1 MGGINLVTPHQQLR
15 PYLRACRG
23 CVAFRQQHARTVR
36 PQGRARLHR
45 SFATASATENGVEE
59 EDVREVQ
66 ESSNAGRKVDPNA
79 GELLSWEEIGER
91 AGSDVLQGYQM
102 LDHSGHTGQP
112 RTAPTRVL
120 PSEESTATD
129 RPVLLYRD
137 TNAWCPF
144 CERVW
149 LALEEK
155 NIPYDTVLINL
166 QDKPEWFKNMVPT
179 QLVPAVKINGELVY
193 ESYDIM
199 MELEKQFPDP
209 PLLPSSSEQRQ
220 EVEEVCKLASDVSSA
235 GYKYLASVMKKE
247 EEPGAEQKAEDA
259 FLLQL
264 DNLEGVMSKHA
275 GPYLVGNFGLA
286 DVVHCS
292 AMERFA
298 ANMPVVA
305 GLHLKGHTRYPNI
318 SRWYK
323 AMDSRSAYQ
332 KVKSDDTTLNLVIRK
347 VFGIP
352 MAFSPEVDKFTQ
364 HGRKEAAA
372 KLSKNKEVVRADIV
386 RRSGILRGH
395 DSSTGASNGTDQATS
410 VPKPVQDAVDHAMRR
425 LANYLLLG
433 KPGPRNEDAEARA
446 IGAAGLAYF
455 RSRASAPRDL
465 SANACHELREACLA
479 VVKDTY

>member
-144 CERVW
+144 CERVCCQPHASSGTMSCHHVHSSAISYCSVKAIKQVVSDISGCPQVW

-199 MELEKQFPDP
+199 M
-209 PLLPSSSEQRQ
+209 
-220 EVEEVCKLASDVSSA
+220 VC
-235 GYKYLASVMKKE
+235 
-247 EEPGAEQKAEDA
+247 
-259 FLLQL
+259 
-264 DNLEGVMSKHA
+264 
-275 GPYLVGNFGLA
+275 
-286 DVVHCS
+286 
-292 AMERFA
+292 
-298 ANMPVVA
+298 
-305 GLHLKGHTRYPNI
+305 HTN
-318 SRWYK
+318 S
-323 AMDSRSAYQ
+323 
-332 KVKSDDTTLNLVIRK
+332 
-347 VFGIP
+347 
-352 MAFSPEVDKFTQ
+352 
-364 HGRKEAAA
+364 
-372 KLSKNKEVVRADIV
+372 
-386 RRSGILRGH
+386 
-395 DSSTGASNGTDQATS
+395 
-410 VPKPVQDAVDHAMRR
+410 
-425 LANYLLLG
+425 
-433 KPGPRNEDAEARA
+433 
-446 IGAAGLAYF
+446 
-455 RSRASAPRDL
+455 
-465 SANACHELREACLA
+465 
-479 VVKDTY
+479 